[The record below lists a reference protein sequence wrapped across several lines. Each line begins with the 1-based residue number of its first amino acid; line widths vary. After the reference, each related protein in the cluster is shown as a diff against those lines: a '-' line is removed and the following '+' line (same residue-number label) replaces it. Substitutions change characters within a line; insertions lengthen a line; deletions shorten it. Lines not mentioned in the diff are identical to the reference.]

1 MISDCTDIFA
11 ANCIFL
17 SSLKIFSDN
26 LKNADAPA
34 AIANKG
40 VAADANEI
48 EITDI
53 NQSSKLTALE
63 SGKIAITRGQN
74 NNILSV
80 YSADLTEE
88 LCQKDFIKCGSVDLD
103 FKGAIKYSRSVAE
116 NYSELLSQAKKIKK
130 FAKKGQKD
138 EIKGKMAQMI
148 QKKQLFFYFSAFY
161 KVWAR
166 TLGATHPNLR
176 Y

>member
-1 MISDCTDIFA
+1 MSAGQDQQPHLL
-11 ANCIFL
+11 FL
-17 SSLKIFSDN
+17 HYNAEKIQTLKSY
-26 LKNADAPA
+26 
-34 AIANKG
+34 
-40 VAADANEI
+40 
-48 EITDI
+48 ITGQTIHI
-53 NQSSKLTALE
+53 N
-63 SGKIAITRGQN
+63 G
-74 NNILSV
+74 
-80 YSADLTEE
+80 
-88 LCQKDFIKCGSVDLD
+88 GSVDLD